1 MSNYGYHWTPCNR
14 GGGGALAALVLV
26 LVIIAAAIARPVAR
40 AADEVGHVVL
50 EALEITGIV
59 LVSAA
64 GLAVLGG
71 MAYGAR
77 RACRWQATRRQA
89 IPRQGQTGQAVSGP
103 HKPAIAA
110 QRAPLYVVTSEHRI
124 EEEK

>member
-1 MSNYGYHWTPCNR
+1 MSPQYGYHWTPCNR
-14 GGGGALAALVLV
+14 GGGGLAALVLV
-26 LVIIAAAIARPVAR
+26 LVIIAAVIARPVAH
-40 AADEVGHVVL
+40 AADEVGRVVL

-89 IPRQGQTGQAVSGP
+89 IAQQGQASQAVSGP
-103 HKPAIAA
+103 HRRAIAA
-110 QRAPLYVVTSEHRI
+110 HRAPLYVITSEHRI
-124 EEEK
+124 EEER